1 MFFSLSIFNILFPH
15 LLAAII
21 ANRKGD
27 ISLLDLSLKIIFF
40 DSLVS
45 LKYFLLMFC
54 GFMIMYLSVC
64 LFLLI
69 LRAPTFFKF
78 RKSLAVISSNTNSY
92 PIVCCFFF
100 FLQHLLTDTEIFKH
114 ILHVSQFLFHIYF
127 SYFKIRSL
135 YCLCV
140 VFQMLCSDLSC
151 CQCSPRHSMDY

>member
-100 FLQHLLTDTEIFKH
+100 FAAPIDRYRNI
-114 ILHVSQFLFHIYF
+114 
-127 SYFKIRSL
+127 
-135 YCLCV
+135 
-140 VFQMLCSDLSC
+140 
-151 CQCSPRHSMDY
+151 